1 MPNKILIV
9 EDNLD
14 SREMLMRLLSDEGYT
29 VISAQDG
36 QEGLARLESDPPD
49 LIITDIE
56 MPNLDGID
64 LIKRLRQRPNL
75 NQIPIVVVSAYGSGN
90 LLQAIDAGA
99 NVAIRKP
106 IPIGN
111 LFVMIRGLLSAIT
124 IFMVICDSF

>member
-1 MPNKILIV
+1 
-9 EDNLD
+9 
-14 SREMLMRLLSDEGYT
+14 MRLLSDEGYT